1 MPTAAAVFA
10 REKNVEI
17 KNESMT
23 ALIPNKK
30 KYTKTIDLSL
40 YRKRLLIVH
49 TVMTAEDIA
58 NYKTKRK
65 STVRYGNLY

>member
-30 KYTKTIDLSL
+30 KYMKTIDLSL

-65 STVRYGNLY
+65 NIVRYGNLC